1 MGFKIESTKIDFGS
15 INIENIFIN
24 DYMPTANGTFVKVY
38 LLGYKYALDVDSN
51 IKFNNSLLAKHL
63 NIPLEDVLNA
73 WEFWEK
79 RGVIKRNILND
90 EINYDVE
97 FISLRQLYI
106 DNNYS
111 LKTEDMFDT
120 NEKVGNSELIA
131 INKDKDVKDMF
142 KKIDYFMRRPLAP
155 NERLDIINY
164 LLNNNVDTDV
174 MVMGVEFSTE
184 TKNVRNIKY
193 ALKVISNWLDRGLNS
208 VEEIENSL
216 KESNKFYTAYRKI
229 YKSLGYSN
237 MITSGDKEIIDEW
250 LLRYKLSLSFI
261 LEVIKESSKKTSNV
275 NMNYINSIIIG
286 LYKDGIDTKEKYIE
300 FLKTVQSTKNNRQTK
315 KTLEVKKTR
324 FHNFDGDK
332 EKLTNEEIE
341 KILGIEK

>member
-174 MVMGVEFSTE
+174 MVMGVE
-184 TKNVRNIKY
+184 
-193 ALKVISNWLDRGLNS
+193 
-208 VEEIENSL
+208 
-216 KESNKFYTAYRKI
+216 
-229 YKSLGYSN
+229 
-237 MITSGDKEIIDEW
+237 
-250 LLRYKLSLSFI
+250 YKLSLSFI